1 MDSPRTRISNEALAL
16 IRKQAELTGMNQVDV
31 LDKLLGID
39 RIVSKNPSQRPRK
52 QTKTPDRPCPAV
64 VDSLILSEWFFTAEG
79 DDRTYK
85 HKVSRRDMFI
95 DVRTR
100 MLKPSKLNPK
110 YLKNSSWAD
119 IFPEFMKDASKQ
131 KSTFVKYIEN
141 RIESLR
147 TRGIIHRI
155 KQEDRI
161 VHYVLSVNPSTDEV
175 RISAV
180 EWHAIVAVT
189 LVPASKDL
197 FIPEFLDKR

>member
-16 IRKQAELTGMNQVDV
+16 IKEEAERTGMNQVDV

-64 VDSLILSEWFFTAEG
+64 VDSLILSEWFFDPTDKDG
-79 DDRTYK
+79 TYK
-85 HKVSRRDMFI
+85 QKLSRRDI
-95 DVRTR
+95 IKDVRAR
-100 MLKPSKLNPK
+100 MHEPSKLNPK
-110 YLKNSSWAD
+110 YLKNSSWSD

-141 RIESLR
+141 RLESLR

-161 VHYVLSVNPSTDEV
+161 VHYVLSVANNEV
-175 RISAV
+175 RISHT
-180 EWHAIVAVT
+180 EWYAIVAAT
-189 LVPASKDL
+189 LVPVSKDL